1 MLRRLLP
8 AVMLALAAS
17 AAAFGQANAEEARRE
32 SDLGASAY
40 RAGRFEEAER
50 RFRRALELDPERKNT
65 RLFIARAVQQQ
76 YKPGVQTPENVAAGE
91 RAVAE
96 YQELLAQDPA
106 NEDAYKAVVVL
117 YGQMKR
123 DDRVAELLTQ
133 RANDFSLP
141 DKRRAEAFTVLA
153 SRQWQCSYDVTER
166 VENKTTEERKE
177 EKAVGQK
184 PEEQKPEQKPAQ
196 RPVNPVIKYRMPADQ
211 GDFIRARQCVTDG
224 TQLAEQA
231 VALDPDS
238 PNAWAYR
245 SNLLRE
251 SAKLAEM
258 EGDAAGKAEY
268 ERQYLE
274 ALATH
279 KRVSE
284 EAKRKAEAAEQER
297 ASAAAQAA
305 PTPKPAATPRRTGFT
320 GAVLNGR
327 ATSKPAPAYPP
338 EAKAAGVE
346 GTVVV
351 KVAVDEAG
359 KVVEAEA
366 ISGPPALREAAEAAA
381 RRALITPPLLSGR
394 PAKTVGVLT
403 YQFVLNPEARRPP
416 R

>member
-1 MLRRLLP
+1 MLRRVL
-8 AVMLALAAS
+8 AAFTLALAAT

-32 SDLGASAY
+32 LDSGARAY
-40 RAGRFEEAER
+40 RDGRFEEAER
-50 RFRRALELDPERKNT
+50 HFRRALELDPDGKNT

-76 YKPGVQTPENVAAGE
+76 YKPGVQTPENVAHGE

-96 YQELLAQDPA
+96 YQDILNRDPA
-106 NEDAYKAVVVL
+106 NEDAFKAVVFL

-133 RANDFSLP
+133 RANDFAAP
-141 DKRRAEAFTVLA
+141 NRQRAEAFIILA
-153 SRQWQCSYDVTER
+153 SKQWQCSYDVTER
-166 VENKTTEERKE
+166 AENKTTEQQKKE
-177 EKAVGQK
+177 EAAG
-184 PEEQKPEQKPAQ
+184 QKPEQKPEPKPEQ

-224 TQLAEQA
+224 TQFAEQA

-238 PNAWAYR
+238 PNAWAYK

-268 ERQYLE
+268 DRQYLE

-284 EAKRKAEAAEQER
+284 EAKRKAAAAEQER
-297 ASAAAQAA
+297 ATAAAQAT
-305 PTPKPAATPRRTGFT
+305 PTPRPAAPGRGTVRT
-320 GAVLNGR
+320 GAVLNSK
-327 ATSKPAPAYPP
+327 ATFKPAPAYPP
-338 EAKAAGVE
+338 EAKAAGVQ

-351 KVAVDEAG
+351 WVSVDEAG

-366 ISGPPALREAAEAAA
+366 ISGPPPLREAAVAAA

-394 PAKTVGVLT
+394 PAKNKGVLT
-403 YQFVLNPEARRPP
+403 YQFVLSK
-416 R
+416 